1 MTEQDV
7 KKIELRLMQG
17 FTAIH
22 PADLIP
28 ATVRAIAR
36 ECGMRTGTYDELAG
50 ALPWF
55 ASWAEEHGLTR
66 RAVNKLLT

>member
-1 MTEQDV
+1 MTEQDA

-17 FTAIH
+17 YTAIH

-36 ECGMRTGTYDELAG
+36 ECGMRAKTYGELVG